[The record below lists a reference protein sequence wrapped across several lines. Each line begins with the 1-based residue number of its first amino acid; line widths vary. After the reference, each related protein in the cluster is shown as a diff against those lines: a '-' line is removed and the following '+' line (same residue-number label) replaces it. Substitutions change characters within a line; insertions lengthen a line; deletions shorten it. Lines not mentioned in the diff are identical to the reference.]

1 MDPWN
6 ILGWLL
12 VGLLALIVIAVLIV
26 IIFLS
31 ISVSL
36 YLRDRKIETAKQ
48 ERLLAEKG
56 LLVPAL
62 DADPLGKPIM
72 IDDRV
77 FIIKEVEVE
86 HVIEYNQ
93 DRVRLTLHERA

>member
-1 MDPWN
+1 MDPWVV
-6 ILGWLL
+6 LGWIL
-12 VGLLALIVIAVLIV
+12 VGLLSLIVIAILAVV
-26 IIFLS
+26 VFLC

-36 YLRDRKIETAKQ
+36 YLRDKKVETEKA
-48 ERLLAEKG
+48 ERELREKG
-56 LLVPAL
+56 LLVPVL
-62 DADPLGKPIM
+62 DADPLGKPLM

-77 FIIKEVEVE
+77 FIVKEIEVE